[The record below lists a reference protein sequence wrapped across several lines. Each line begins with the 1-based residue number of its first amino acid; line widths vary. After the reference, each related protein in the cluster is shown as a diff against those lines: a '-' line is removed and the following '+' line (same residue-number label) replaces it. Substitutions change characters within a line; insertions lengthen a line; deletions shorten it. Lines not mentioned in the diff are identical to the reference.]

1 MREKGKKVDYL
12 LAKDEGHGFAKPLNK
27 KAMYAKVEQFLS
39 ETLGGRYQKEMSDD
53 VKSTL
58 QNPCLHRPV
67 LHFLWLCL
75 FFGGYIWM
83 VVTGNEQLVLER
95 GRALYKLVADWLED
109 ADVDFQI
116 KEEKSVRKKNL
127 RPKRWE

>member
-1 MREKGKKVDYL
+1 MR
-12 LAKDEGHGFAKPLNK
+12 
-27 KAMYAKVEQFLS
+27 
-39 ETLGGRYQKEMSDD
+39 R
-53 VKSTL
+53 
-58 QNPCLHRPV
+58 
-67 LHFLWLCL
+67 FLWLCL

-109 ADVDFQI
+109 ADIDFQLQ
-116 KEEKSVRKKNL
+116 EQKSVRKKNL

>member
-1 MREKGKKVDYL
+1 MR
-12 LAKDEGHGFAKPLNK
+12 
-27 KAMYAKVEQFLS
+27 
-39 ETLGGRYQKEMSDD
+39 R
-53 VKSTL
+53 
-58 QNPCLHRPV
+58 
-67 LHFLWLCL
+67 FLWLCL

-109 ADVDFQI
+109 ADLDFQI

>member
-1 MREKGKKVDYL
+1 MR
-12 LAKDEGHGFAKPLNK
+12 
-27 KAMYAKVEQFLS
+27 
-39 ETLGGRYQKEMSDD
+39 R
-53 VKSTL
+53 
-58 QNPCLHRPV
+58 
-67 LHFLWLCL
+67 FLWLCL

-109 ADVDFQI
+109 ADVDFQL
-116 KEEKSVRKKNL
+116 KDEKSVRKKNL

>member
-1 MREKGKKVDYL
+1 MR
-12 LAKDEGHGFAKPLNK
+12 
-27 KAMYAKVEQFLS
+27 
-39 ETLGGRYQKEMSDD
+39 R
-53 VKSTL
+53 
-58 QNPCLHRPV
+58 
-67 LHFLWLCL
+67 FLWLCL

-109 ADVDFQI
+109 ADVDFQL

>member
-1 MREKGKKVDYL
+1 MR
-12 LAKDEGHGFAKPLNK
+12 
-27 KAMYAKVEQFLS
+27 
-39 ETLGGRYQKEMSDD
+39 R
-53 VKSTL
+53 
-58 QNPCLHRPV
+58 
-67 LHFLWLCL
+67 FLWLCL

-109 ADVDFQI
+109 ADLDFQL
-116 KEEKSVRKKNL
+116 KEEKSVHKKNL

>member
-1 MREKGKKVDYL
+1 
-12 LAKDEGHGFAKPLNK
+12 
-27 KAMYAKVEQFLS
+27 
-39 ETLGGRYQKEMSDD
+39 
-53 VKSTL
+53 
-58 QNPCLHRPV
+58 
-67 LHFLWLCL
+67 
-75 FFGGYIWM
+75 M

-109 ADVDFQI
+109 ADLDFQI